1 MARVILLSGRVSSGK
16 TTLSAG
22 LQQKFGAVVVKTK
35 ELIQHTAGGSL
46 PAERESLQK
55 YGERLD
61 RETGGK
67 WVADALL
74 AKIKDLHP
82 EQLVIVDAI
91 RILPQADRIR
101 EALRSRVLHI
111 HLEAALEEL
120 ASRYERRKP
129 TANIQE
135 LPTYSDVTRNSTE
148 QRIDDLA
155 RAADIVIDTQRSR
168 PADVLARAAG
178 NLGLYGRGY
187 DRLVDVL
194 VGGQYG
200 SEGKGNIAFY
210 LAPDYQILVRVGG
223 PNAGHTVFSHD
234 GPYIHHQLPSGTR
247 NSSARLLI
255 GPGAVIAPESLLKE
269 INECAVVPARLTI
282 DPQAMVIQQSDRD
295 AECELVK
302 QIGSTGQGVGQATAR
317 RILGRGGK
325 TELAKDVPALNPFV
339 GETQA
344 ILEAAFAAGQR
355 VFLEGTQGTGLSL
368 FHGQYP
374 YVTSRD
380 TTVAGTLAEAGIS
393 PGRVNRVI
401 MACRPYPIRV
411 ESPRDATSGPMSQ
424 EITWE
429 IVSARSG
436 IPFEQLQQTEK
447 TSTTKK
453 RRRVAEFDWALLR
466 RAASLNAP
474 TDIAVTF
481 ADYISSANSE
491 AFRFEQLTTDT
502 IRFIEEVESIAAAPV
517 SLISTGFGR
526 RTIIDRRTW

>member
-22 LQQKFGAVVVKTK
+22 LQQQFGARVVKTK
-35 ELIQHTAGGSL
+35 ELIRHAAKDL
-46 PAERESLQK
+46 PLERASLQQ

-61 RETGGK
+61 RETDGK

-74 AKIKDLHP
+74 AVIKDLP
-82 EQLVIVDAI
+82 QEQLVLVDAI
-91 RILPQADRIR
+91 RILPQADHIR
-101 EALRSRVLHI
+101 EALKARVLHI
-111 HLEAALEEL
+111 HLEASLEEL
-120 ASRYERRKP
+120 SKRYERRKA
-129 TANIQE
+129 TTEVRE
-135 LPTYSDVTRNSTE
+135 LPNYSDVTRNSTE
-148 QRIDDLA
+148 ERIDDLA
-155 RAADIVIDTQRSR
+155 HAADIVIDTQRSR

-187 DRLVDVL
+187 DRLVDVM

-210 LAPDYQILVRVGG
+210 LAPDYQVLVRVGG
-223 PNAGHTVFSHD
+223 PNAGHTVFSPE

-247 NSSARLLI
+247 NSLARLLI
-255 GPGAVIAPESLLKE
+255 GPGAVINPEALLQE
-269 INECAVVPARLTI
+269 ARECGVTPQRLSI

-295 AECELVK
+295 AELELVK
-302 QIGSTGQGVGQATAR
+302 QIGSTGQGVGHATAR
-317 RILGRGGK
+317 RILGRGTK
-325 TELAKDVPALNPFV
+325 TRLARDVAELTAFIA
-339 GETQA
+339 ETQP
-344 ILEAAFAAGQR
+344 ILESAFARGER

-368 FHGQYP
+368 FHGPYP

-393 PGRVNRVI
+393 PGRTNRII
-401 MACRPYPIRV
+401 MVCRPYPIRV
-411 ESPRDATSGPMSQ
+411 QSPEGSTSGILEQ
-424 EITWE
+424 EIDWE
-429 IVSARSG
+429 TVSARSG
-436 IPFEQLQQTEK
+436 IPLEQLQRTEK

-466 RAASLNAP
+466 RASSLNAP
-474 TDIAVTF
+474 TDIALTF
-481 ADYISSANSE
+481 ADYIKRENSD
-491 AFRFEQLTTDT
+491 AFRFEQLTSET
-502 IRFIEEVESIAAAPV
+502 IRFIEEVERIAAAPV